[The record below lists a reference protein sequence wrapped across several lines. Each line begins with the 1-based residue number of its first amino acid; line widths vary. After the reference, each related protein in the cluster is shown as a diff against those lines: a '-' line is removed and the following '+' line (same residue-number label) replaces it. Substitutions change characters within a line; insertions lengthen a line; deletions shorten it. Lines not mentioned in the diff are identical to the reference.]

1 MSYDF
6 NAETTGVIIGRR
18 QGYNQGYDE
27 GFKEADKQWKSQN
40 NEWKASHKNLE
51 DACAELKRE
60 NAQLRA
66 TIQEA
71 NYALASLS
79 IISMS
84 TMEALKNAPQA
95 TITKLVLHYSD
106 LSKNWLDG
114 KYIRELPANEP
125 VLQQHSPHIVSVMQK
140 WWDQTLEATKPATQN
155 NKNDSVPSP

>member
-6 NAETTGVIIGRR
+6 NAETTGVVIGRR
-18 QGYNQGYDE
+18 QGYQKGRDEGYDA
-27 GFKEADKQWKSQN
+27 GFEDSNSQWIEVN
-40 NEWKASHKNLE
+40 NKWKAGYAALQK
-51 DACAELKRE
+51 E
-60 NAQLRA
+60 NAQLRE

-95 TITKLVLHYSD
+95 TITKLVLHYSN
-106 LSKNWLDG
+106 LSKSWLDG

>member
-18 QGYNQGYDE
+18 QGYQKGRNEGYDA
-27 GFKEADKQWKSQN
+27 GFEDSNSQWIEVN
-40 NEWKASHKNLE
+40 NKWKAGY
-51 DACAELKRE
+51 AELQKE
-60 NAQLRA
+60 NAQLRE

-84 TMEALKNAPQA
+84 TMEALKDAPQA
-95 TITKLVLHYSD
+95 TITKLVLHYSN
-106 LSKNWLDG
+106 LSNSWLGG

-125 VLQQHSPHIVSVMQK
+125 VLQQHSPYIVSVMQK
-140 WWDQTLEATKPATQN
+140 WWDQTLEATKPAAKN
-155 NKNDSVPSP
+155 NHDDSDPSP